1 MKLARNIAIVALLAL
16 AVAVVPGG
24 DNAARA
30 VVTAITLIFFVLIGL
45 GGRELYRQNRMS
57 YTGLTDRQ
65 RLIFVGALGAL
76 VLMVAG
82 ADELT
87 RTGLGTVL
95 WLLAIAASIFAIVRV
110 VGESRAY

>member
-16 AVAVVPGG
+16 VVAVLPGG
-24 DNAARA
+24 DNVARA
-30 VVTAITLIFFVLIGL
+30 VLAAISLTFLVLIGL
-45 GGRELYRQNRMS
+45 AGRELYRQNHMS
-57 YTGLTDRQ
+57 YIGLTDRQ

-87 RTGLGTVL
+87 RTGLGVVL
-95 WLLAIAASIFAIVRV
+95 WLVVIAASVFAIVRV

>member
-24 DNAARA
+24 DNAAEA
-30 VVTAITLIFFVLIGL
+30 VIAVISLIFFALIGL
-45 GGRELYRQNRMS
+45 AGRELYRQNRMS
-57 YTGLTDRQ
+57 YDGLDERW
-65 RLIFVGALGAL
+65 RLILVGALGGL

-87 RTGLGTVL
+87 RSGPGTVV
-95 WLLAIAASIFAIVRV
+95 WLLAIGASIFAIVRV